1 MLWGVYLTSPDS
13 WEENSWTFLDT
24 DGGVICFSPPARRGS
39 LDLSGHCRTSTASSR
54 AQREVRIQ
62 RQEPDVSG
70 LAVEVQQCPCQK
82 RMSDR
87 MPQENVRIECQIEC
101 QNRMSE
107 NICHIYIIIYIYF
120 QMRCQKLWQNKSSR
134 WGSLEVKYLWIAPV
148 VTKHVLS
155 FSFGAMPNAL
165 WMCEL
170 RRSPENQ
177 LWQASFSGNAEYIL
191 PKQRMKRKVCDTH
204 ISSPWCW
211 HIKPTRLGD
220 FLRANVGFYIPAPWF
235 AYGMRWA

>member
-1 MLWGVYLTSPDS
+1 MMIITMMTTVVEFIIMHIYIYTHIYIYDKPTNKTRRPYQAYAAPFFDLLLGKDFSLPSGKGMHISSIYGVYIYVYIYICVYVCIYIYVYIYIYTYNITMYDIYIYMLWGVYLTSPDS

-107 NICHIYIIIYIYF
+107 NICHIYIIIYILPDE
-120 QMRCQKLWQNKSSR
+120 MS
-134 WGSLEVKYLWIAPV
+134 ETM
-148 VTKHVLS
+148 TK
-155 FSFGAMPNAL
+155 
-165 WMCEL
+165 
-170 RRSPENQ
+170 
-177 LWQASFSGNAEYIL
+177 
-191 PKQRMKRKVCDTH
+191 
-204 ISSPWCW
+204 
-211 HIKPTRLGD
+211 
-220 FLRANVGFYIPAPWF
+220 
-235 AYGMRWA
+235 